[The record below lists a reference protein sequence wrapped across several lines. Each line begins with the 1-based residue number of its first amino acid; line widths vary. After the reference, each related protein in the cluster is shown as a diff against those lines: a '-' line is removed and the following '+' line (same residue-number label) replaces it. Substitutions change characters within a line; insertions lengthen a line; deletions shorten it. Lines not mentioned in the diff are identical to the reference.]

1 MKGSASGFY
10 PISEDCGKLGIL
22 NLESVF
28 FMSSYVILQS
38 SKATAYIVSELFR
51 DKQQGGGDYPSL
63 NHFRV
68 KSAQSTI

>member
-10 PISEDCGKLGIL
+10 PISENCGQLGIL

-38 SKATAYIVSELFR
+38 SKATAYIVPELFR
-51 DKQQGGGDYPSL
+51 DKQ
-63 NHFRV
+63 
-68 KSAQSTI
+68 